1 MIDYQVRDN
10 SELSKVI
17 AQELE
22 LNAKGVYESL
32 KLMDEGNTIPFI
44 ARYRKD
50 LTNNLDDEAL
60 RNVQKKANEEKAL
73 DDRRITIFNTLN
85 DLGIEDEILVQDIL
99 NAKTLARLEDL
110 YRPYKPKKKT
120 RASEAIRKGLKPL
133 ADLIFL
139 RAQKNE
145 IDKAIK
151 EALKNCEELKDEN
164 DCLQGAMDIIA
175 QDLSDNASLRDKI
188 KKYLINNS
196 LLCSLSKVE
205 EDSVYRIYYDFKM
218 PFKKL
223 KDYQIL
229 AINRGEDQDYLKVD
243 LVYEKEAI
251 NLILEKHLNI
261 KNDQSFCDE
270 ILKKAMLDGY
280 DRLIYPSVE
289 NELRLV
295 LTEQAQ
301 EKALKVFG
309 LNLKAA
315 LMVPPIKKQ
324 TILALDPGYRN
335 GCKYAVVDE
344 TGQCLNT
351 GLIFVAK
358 PFEKFAEA
366 NKILM
371 SEINKY
377 GINMCVIG
385 NGTACRE
392 TESFFSNFLKENN
405 LKIPYLLVDES
416 GASVYSATDLAAKE
430 LPDVPL
436 NNRSAVSLARRV
448 QDPLAE
454 LVKIDPKSI
463 GVGQYQHDMNQKAL
477 KQELSGVVESCVNQV
492 GVNLNTASAQLLS
505 YVSGLSSAIATNI
518 VNYRNENGSFTSR
531 KQLSKVSKLGPKT
544 FEQCAGF
551 LRVDNSKEP
560 LDNTAIHPESYE
572 IARKFIK
579 DFNLTLNK
587 DTNLKEAEIE
597 KYAKDNNIGFQT
609 LLDINEAITKPNR
622 DIRDNFPAPVLI
634 SSIKTIEDLK
644 VGEVLQGVIRNVTA
658 FGAFIDLGL
667 HQDGLCHISE
677 LSKSFVKDPLDV
689 VNIGQQ
695 VKVKVIDV
703 DIEKKRIQ
711 LSIKQ
716 A

>member
-10 SELSKVI
+10 FELSKVI
-17 AQELE
+17 GQELE
-22 LNAKGVYESL
+22 LNVKGVFESL

-60 RNVQKKANEEKAL
+60 RNIQKKANEEKAL

-85 DLGIEDEILVQDIL
+85 DLGIEDEVLVQDIL

-139 RAQKNE
+139 RAQKSE
-145 IDKAIK
+145 IDKVIK
-151 EALKNCEELKDEN
+151 EALKNCEELKDED

-175 QDLSDNASLRDKI
+175 QDLSDNANLRLTI
-188 KKYLINNS
+188 KKYLINNC
-196 LLCSLSKVE
+196 LLSSLSKVE

-229 AINRGEDQDYLKVD
+229 AINRGEDQDFLKVD

-261 KNDQSFCDE
+261 RNDQSFCDE
-270 ILKKAMLDGY
+270 ILKKAMIDGY

-358 PFEKFAEA
+358 PFEKFEEA
-366 NKILM
+366 SKILI

-430 LPDVPL
+430 LPNIPL

-551 LRVDNSKEP
+551 LRVDNPKEP

-572 IARKFIK
+572 IARKFIQ

-587 DTNLKEAEIE
+587 DTNLKEEEIE
-597 KYAKDNNIGFQT
+597 KYAKENGIGFQT

-644 VGEVLQGVIRNVTA
+644 VGEILQGVIRNVTA

-677 LSKSFVKDPLDV
+677 LSNSFVKDPLDV

-703 DIEKKRIQ
+703 DVAKKRIQ

>member
-551 LRVDNSKEP
+551 LRVDNPKEP

-587 DTNLKEAEIE
+587 DTNLKEAEIK